1 MISVF
6 YYILERFQICRTW
19 LNISEAQELDGATYE
34 TLKETYDHAMDSA
47 KMAEH
52 PKLQVTPSYC
62 LCGGSNTTVYKRR
75 LIAASNYSPR
85 GP

>member
-6 YYILERFQICRTW
+6 YYILARFQICRTW

-52 PKLQVTPSYC
+52 SKLQVIQV
-62 LCGGSNTTVYKRR
+62 TVCV
-75 LIAASNYSPR
+75 LAAILLFTSV
-85 GP
+85 G